1 VIVQSR
7 DRLRAL
13 RFGENGFAFDPAT
26 GLTYTL
32 SATSLRIIAWLLEGC
47 PEEELASR
55 LVAEYD
61 ASSRTAVRDI
71 DNFLVSMRGFKL
83 L

>member
-1 VIVQSR
+1 MQSHE
-7 DRLRAL
+7 RLRSL
-13 RFGENGFAFDPAT
+13 QFRENGFAFDPVT

-32 SATSLRIIAWLLEGC
+32 SPTSARIIGWLLEGC
-47 PEEELASR
+47 SEEELPHR

-61 ASSRTAVRDI
+61 TSLRTAVRDV
-71 DNFLVSMRGFKL
+71 DNFLVSLRGLSL